1 MKYIRCQNIT
11 KSFGNNL
18 VLDNFNY
25 MFSSDNINFITGA
38 NGIGKSTLISC
49 ILEFLKCDGV
59 ISSNVGKVVY
69 QPEKVVLPD
78 YFKLKDYLVLIGKI
92 HRIDCN
98 DKMLELIKLFGLEK
112 VLEKDLI
119 KLSKGM
125 RQKVLLIQTLM
136 IDADAYFFD
145 EPLSGLDPLSQQKLI
160 GELNKLL
167 EKEKLIIIVTHF
179 IEQYSMNN
187 KKIVNLNN
195 KEEYQDVTITL

>member
-18 VLDNFNY
+18 VIDNFNY

-78 YFKLKDYLVLIGKI
+78 YIKLKDYLILIGKI

>member
-78 YFKLKDYLVLIGKI
+78 YIKLKDYLILIGKI

-195 KEEYQDVTITL
+195 KEEYQDVTVTL